1 MIPVH
6 RTRIARVLQI
16 LSETVLGN
24 YDSRL
29 EGLDDSPDDEFLEVE
44 VAINAMLDELQL
56 TRQRSTAQHREIEH
70 QAAQLRRQQAEL
82 LDLSTPIVRV
92 APRVLALPLIGAI
105 ESERAQRMAEA
116 VLGRIV
122 AERATHVILD
132 MTAAGEIASTTAQ
145 AVLRMVQAV
154 RLLGAQCLI
163 TGLSPAMARTLVSH
177 NFDSSQVA
185 TLPQMEDA
193 LALVLGSTRWRGVQP
208 AVDSMVRDRGQSRSR
223 EG

>member
-6 RTRIARVLQI
+6 PTRITRVLQI

-29 EGLDDSPDDEFLEVE
+29 ADLDDSPDDEFLEVE
-44 VAINAMLDELQL
+44 VAVNAMLDELQL
-56 TRQRSTAQHREIEH
+56 TRQRSAEQHREIEY
-70 QAAQLRRQQAEL
+70 QAAQLRQQQAEL
-82 LDLSTPIVRV
+82 LDLSTPIIRV
-92 APRVLALPLIGAI
+92 APRVLALPIIGAI
-105 ESERAQRMAEA
+105 ESERAQRMTEA

-132 MTAAGEIASTTAQ
+132 MTAAGEIAPTTAQ
-145 AVLRMVQAV
+145 SVLRMVQAV

-163 TGLSPAMARTLVSH
+163 TGLSPAMARTLVTH
-177 NFDSSQVA
+177 DFDSSQVV

-193 LALVLGSTRWRGVQP
+193 LALVLGSMKRLAARPAADSLARG
-208 AVDSMVRDRGQSRSR
+208 R
-223 EG
+223 ERLKSPEE

>member
-6 RTRIARVLQI
+6 RARITRVLQI

-24 YDSRL
+24 YDSRI

-44 VAINAMLDELQL
+44 VAVNAMLDELQL
-56 TRQRSTAQHREIEH
+56 TRHRSAQQHREIEH
-70 QAAQLRRQQAEL
+70 QAAQLRQQQAEL
-82 LDLSTPIVRV
+82 LDLSTPIIRV
-92 APRVLALPLIGAI
+92 APRVLALPIIGAI
-105 ESERAQRMAEA
+105 ENERAQRMTEA

-122 AERATHVILD
+122 AERATQVILD

-145 AVLRMVQAV
+145 SVLRMVQAV

-163 TGLSPAMARTLVSH
+163 TGLSPAMARTLVTH
-177 NFDSSQVA
+177 NFDSSQVV

-193 LALVLGSTRWRGVQP
+193 LALVLGSRKQRDARPSPDALARG
-208 AVDSMVRDRGQSRSR
+208 R
-223 EG
+223 ERLKPLEK